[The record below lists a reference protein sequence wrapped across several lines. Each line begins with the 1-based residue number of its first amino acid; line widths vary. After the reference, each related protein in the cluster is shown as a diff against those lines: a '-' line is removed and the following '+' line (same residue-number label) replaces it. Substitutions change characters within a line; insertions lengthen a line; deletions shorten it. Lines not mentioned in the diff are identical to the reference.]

1 MESCKLPL
9 VQKLIK
15 IGDSRAV
22 VISASWLR
30 YYEKQTNQIIKEV
43 AVEVNGK
50 LTIRP
55 IIKEA
60 HRNQA
65 KKQT

>member
-1 MESCKLPL
+1 MPL
-9 VQKLIK
+9 KRKICR
-15 IGDSRAV
+15 IGDSKAIFLPKSWIDLLEEKYGKIKAV
-22 VISASWLR
+22 SM
-30 YYEKQTNQIIKEV
+30 
-43 AVEVNGK
+43 EVNGK

-55 IIKEA
+55 IIEEA

>member
-1 MESCKLPL
+1 MESRKLPL

-55 IIKEA
+55 IFQEV
-60 HRNQA
+60 
-65 KKQT
+65 KQDNPET